1 MSHTLKEK
9 TDKRF
14 SRNLLAASVFLAL
27 GGYSALSAAEGA
39 SPAAA
44 PVASAPSSSL
54 PAKAPKAE
62 ASLILGRLA
71 KNGDKDIFVPDTR
84 GGVLSNIMYPLPTS
98 AKDKVAFSVFD
109 GGTSRPQGPRKESA
123 LILDKYLIRVNSPGY
138 VYLKNKLPIDSS
150 TQIMIGEMTF
160 SDAHLQGS
168 VLNNE
173 SCILYKGCSNVFRL
187 SLKDS
192 SLAGDVLLNTSDVK
206 QQYYPTETKP
216 GSISLRATLD
226 NAVLTGA
233 AGREDVELMTI
244 GDLNSADGNLHAG
257 KSDIQL
263 ILKNHSTW
271 NVKNHT
277 QVGFNFSSKEE
288 YKNAKE
294 KLDKDTSTAYPKPSL
309 EAFLKVANKRIR
321 LANQGSQLT
330 DLSFSGAGN
339 TVNIDGTALQV
350 MDKGIRTDP
359 GASGQFNVSNKGS
372 LKGDANLSDP
382 NAALGVSLTTEGQWH
397 GSVTTA
403 PAATSRPASGA
414 APVAA
419 TRSLG
424 AATAGTPAPAAGL
437 RVDISGDGTAWTGD
451 VNAIAGYHARIR
463 VADRG
468 SWTGKATRA
477 GTANVDVAVGPGAKW
492 TTNGNADVS
501 NLAVAATGLVDAT
514 AGQLKVGALTLE
526 RGIGMSNIS
535 GNSKLTVER
544 FAAPIV
550 FRSHSASEAKVN
562 ADGLYQKDG
571 KTFVLAKVADPGIS
585 GTTELGAWQYDVKAV
600 KPTTSATTYD
610 VVLAKSQRLS
620 NAAKTALNMA
630 AAPAIV
636 ARMSSDLLD
645 SHLSASRRNTAH
657 NKGAWL
663 AFLGGNTRVATPA
676 GSAFDMQ
683 TSGVML
689 GGETRLNASSGLWLA
704 GGALSFARA
713 GFNSGGT
720 SAYGAHGYLS
730 RRYDNGVFL
739 DATAQYGHYR
749 TSAKTMATDGQVAEG
764 AFRTNGFGLGLKLGY
779 DWRLASGA
787 FVEPYAKLEGNA
799 LDAARYTLSNGMRV
813 KSDGGTSVSSELGAT
828 AGYRLTGAYG
838 YIEPYVH
845 LAWMNTF
852 SNANTVLLNNRINL
866 DNSTAGSA
874 LRLGLGFQMKLTNNV
889 GGYAGLSYTKGKHI
903 EQPLQGTVGI
913 NVVW

>member
-1 MSHTLKEK
+1 MSHSFKEK

-39 SPAAA
+39 SP
-44 PVASAPSSSL
+44 VASAPSPAL
-54 PAKAPKAE
+54 PAGMPKAK
-62 ASLILGRLA
+62 ASVILGKLVTKDG
-71 KNGDKDIFVPDTR
+71 KNMFVPDAR
-84 GGVLSNIMYPLPTS
+84 GGVLNNIEFSLPTS
-98 AKDKVAFSVFD
+98 ASSKVGFNFFES
-109 GGTSRPQGPRKESA
+109 GTSRPDGPRKQST
-123 LILDKYLIRVNSPGY
+123 LIAGKYLLRVNQPGY
-138 VYLKNKLPIDSS
+138 LSLSKAITPES
-150 TQIMIGEMTF
+150 TTRIMIAEMTF
-160 SDAHLQGS
+160 SDANLQGS

-173 SCILYKGCSNVFRL
+173 SCILYTGCSNVFKL

-192 SLAGDVLLNTSDVK
+192 TLAGDLLLNTSEAKVK
-206 QQYYPTETKP
+206 YYPTDNRKEN
-216 GSISLRATLD
+216 ISLRATLD
-226 NAVLTGA
+226 NSVLTGA
-233 AGREDVELMTI
+233 AGREDVELTTP
-244 GDLNSADGNLHAG
+244 GDEKSADGSLHAG
-257 KSDIQL
+257 SSDVQL
-263 ILKNHSTW
+263 TMKNHSTW

-277 QVGFNFSSKEE
+277 QGGFKFDSKTE
-288 YKNAKE
+288 YKTAQE
-294 KLDKDTSTAYPKPSL
+294 AVDKDTSTTFPKPTL
-309 EAFLKVANKRIR
+309 AKLLAVLDKRIS
-321 LANQGSQLT
+321 LDNQGSQLT

-350 MDKGIRTDP
+350 MDKGIRLDS

-372 LKGDANLSDP
+372 LKGNANLSDP

-397 GSVTTA
+397 GSVTTG
-403 PAATSRPASGA
+403 PAATSSPA
-414 APVAA
+414 PMPA
-419 TRSLG
+419 TRKLG
-424 AATAGTPAPAAGL
+424 AATAGTPSPTAGL

-451 VNAIAGYHARIR
+451 VNAIEGYHARVR

-477 GTANVDVAVGPGAKW
+477 GTAKVDVAVGPGAKW

-501 NLAVAATGLVDAT
+501 NLAVSATGLVDAT

-526 RGIGMSNIS
+526 RGIGMSNIT
-535 GNSKLTVER
+535 GNSKLTVGR

-550 FRSHSASEAKVN
+550 LRSHSASEAKVDAN
-562 ADGLYQKDG
+562 GLYQKDG
-571 KTFVLAKVADPGIS
+571 KTFVLAKVTDPGIS

-600 KPTTSATTYD
+600 KPATSATEYD

-620 NAAKTALNMA
+620 NSAKTALNMA

-645 SHLSASRRNTAH
+645 SHLSASRRNTAPH
-657 NKGAWL
+657 NGAWL

-676 GSAFDMQ
+676 GAAFDTQ

-689 GGETRLNASSGLWLA
+689 GGETRLNAGAGSWLA

-730 RRYDNGVFL
+730 RRYDNGIFL

-749 TSAKTMATDGQVAEG
+749 TAAKTMATDGQLGEG
-764 AFRTNGFGLGLKLGY
+764 KFRTNGFGLGLKLGY

-787 FVEPYAKLEGNA
+787 FIEPYAKLEGNA
-799 LDAARYTLSNGMRV
+799 LDAARYTLSNGMKV
-813 KSDGGTSVSSELGAT
+813 KSDGGTSVSGELGAT
-828 AGYRLTGAYG
+828 AGYRLTGTYG

-852 SNANTVLLNNRINL
+852 SNANTVVLNNRINL

-874 LRLGLGFQMKLTNNV
+874 LRVGLGVQMKLTNNV